1 MIFNVVISVL
11 RLIFGSSNPNE
22 IYLSPKKL
30 FQQKKIKI
38 LF

>member
-11 RLIFGSSNPNE
+11 RLTIGCFSSNE
-22 IYLSPKKL
+22 IYLSPKKI